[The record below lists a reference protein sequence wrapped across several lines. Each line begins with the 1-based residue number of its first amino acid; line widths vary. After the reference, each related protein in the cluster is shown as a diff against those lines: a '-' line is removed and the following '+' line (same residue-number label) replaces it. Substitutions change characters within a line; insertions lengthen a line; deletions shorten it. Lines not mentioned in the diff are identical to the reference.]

1 MTSPSKTMSQ
11 CSASDCAAP
20 VAPGLLFCRECWPL
34 IPMEHKLAM
43 VEAYRPL
50 TERHLPLQRAVLVAK
65 HREAV
70 LNAERAIVRPATAP
84 EPEIHLCAGAAA
96 PADLTAFVAHSP
108 GDTRLPEWAVPLKW
122 TPRPFDVRLP
132 AGSEPLKWTDS
143 RIRRAARRLLVLLAP
158 CWAMGLAPTR
168 TAVLTLVAREEAEL
182 MPRETAL
189 TPPEWAEALAALIH
203 AGAVAERSYGRI
215 GAASA

>member
-1 MTSPSKTMSQ
+1 MTSPSKTMNQ

-70 LNAERAIVRPATAP
+70 LTAGRAIVRPPTAP
-84 EPEIHLCAGAAA
+84 EPEIHLCPGEAA
-96 PADLTAFVAHSP
+96 PEFTRWACTHEWEAFPPPLAERLGRLSP
-108 GDTRLPEWAVPLKW
+108 P
-122 TPRPFDVRLP
+122 VRR
-132 AGSEPLKWTDS
+132 GVM
-143 RIRRAARRLLVLLAP
+143 VLLSQLVP
-158 CWAMGLAPTR
+158 CWDQGLAPAR
-168 TAVLTLVAREEAEL
+168 DAAMSVAQRNDAAMAAIAGL
-182 MPRETAL
+182 RVPL
-189 TPPEWAEALAALIH
+189 LPSEWGEALAVLIRE
-203 AGAVAERSYGRI
+203 GIVAERLYGRVTHQAL
-215 GAASA
+215 GAS